1 MDNSTTSQIQRN
13 NSNFVFLVFLF
24 SPLIA
29 LILSAKQYKE
39 KWGKNI
45 VWMFSAFFGYSFVIG
60 NEGSDI
66 NRYKKKFL
74 LHYDMQMSVGDYFN
88 FLMSEG
94 TFDFI
99 QPLLSFITSLFTS
112 DFKIYLLLIGAIFGF
127 FLSRNI
133 WTVLSLGKKKPMW
146 YGLLFILVFSFIYA
160 VWDINVMR
168 FTLATH
174 IFFYGWIK
182 LLLHKNK
189 WGYLFMVLAI
199 LVHFSFTIAIAFC
212 VFYQIFGKNFVKAY
226 FIFFVIS
233 FFASELNLSTIK
245 GQMSFLPK
253 NFIEKSDD
261 YLDDDYKKKRDG
273 IKENKNFRGKFY
285 QSSLKWAVG
294 ILLTTIYVNR
304 KKIKDNF
311 SSENLLAFC
320 LMFVG
325 IFNIL
330 SVIPSMNRFQF
341 VSYLFAFTLFYSYFN
356 GEINYKEKR
365 IIYLCTPLI
374 LFYFVMKVRIGFE
387 FIGLLTLLGGPFV
400 ALIKDGDIAMI
411 EFLK

>member
-1 MDNSTTSQIQRN
+1 MDNNTNSQVQTD
-13 NSNFVFLVFLF
+13 NSNFIFLVFLF
-24 SPLIA
+24 SPLIS
-29 LILSAKQYKE
+29 LILSVKAYRE
-39 KWGKNI
+39 KWAKNV

-60 NEGSDI
+60 NAGSDI

-74 LHYDMQMSVGDYFN
+74 IHYDMQISISDYFN
-88 FLMSEG
+88 VLISEG
-94 TFDFI
+94 TYDVI
-99 QPLLSFITSLFTS
+99 QPMLSFITSLFTS
-112 DFKIYLLLIGAIFGF
+112 DFKIYLLLIGSIFGY

-133 WTVLSLGKKKPMW
+133 WAVVSLAKKKPMW

-160 VWDINVMR
+160 FWDINVMR

-174 IFFYGWIK
+174 IFFYGAFK
-182 LLLHKNK
+182 LIANKNK
-189 WGYLFMVLAI
+189 WGYLFMILSI
-199 LVHFSFTIAIAFC
+199 LVHFSFTIAIVFC
-212 VFYQIFGKNFVKAY
+212 LLYQILGKNFVKAY

-245 GQMSFLPK
+245 SQISFLPK

-311 SSENLLAFC
+311 ALENLLAFC
-320 LMFVG
+320 LLFVG
-325 IFNIL
+325 IFNVL

-341 VSYLFAFTLFYSYFN
+341 VSYLFAFALFFSFFN

-365 IIYLCTPLI
+365 IIYLCAPLI

>member
-1 MDNSTTSQIQRN
+1 MDNSATSQIQRN

-29 LILSAKQYKE
+29 LILSVKHYKE

-45 VWMFSAFFGYSFVIG
+45 VWMFSTFYGYSFVIG

-99 QPLLSFITSLFTS
+99 QPLLSFITSQFTS
-112 DFKIYLLLIGAIFGF
+112 DFKIYLLLIGSIFGF

-133 WTVLSLGKKKPMW
+133 WTVVSLGKKNPHW

-160 VWDINVMR
+160 FWDINVMR
-168 FTLATH
+168 FTLAAH

-182 LLLHKNK
+182 LLLNKNK
-189 WGYLFMVLAI
+189 WGYLFMVLAL
-199 LVHFSFTIAIAFC
+199 LVHFSFAIAITFC
-212 VFYQIFGKNFVKAY
+212 VLYQILGKGFVKAY
-226 FIFFVIS
+226 FIFFVVS
-233 FFASELNLSTIK
+233 FFASELSLDVIK
-245 GQMSFLPK
+245 NQMSFLPQ

-273 IKENKNFRGKFY
+273 IKEGKNFRGKFY
-285 QSSLKWAVG
+285 QASVKWAVG

-304 KKIKDNF
+304 KKIKGNF
-311 SSENLLAFC
+311 SLENLLAFC

-325 IFNIL
+325 IFNIF

-356 GEINYKEKR
+356 GELNYKEKR
-365 IIYLCTPLI
+365 IIYLCAPLI
-374 LFYFVMKVRIGFE
+374 LFYFVMKIRIGFE
-387 FIGLLTLLGGPFV
+387 FTGLLTLLGGPFV
-400 ALIKDGDIAMI
+400 ALVKEGDIALI

>member
-1 MDNSTTSQIQRN
+1 MDNNTNSQVQTD
-13 NSNFVFLVFLF
+13 NSNFIFLVFLF
-24 SPLIA
+24 SPLIS
-29 LILSAKQYKE
+29 LILSVKAYRE
-39 KWGKNI
+39 KWAKNV

-74 LHYDMQMSVGDYFN
+74 LHYDMQMSISDYFN
-88 FLMSEG
+88 FLISEG

-99 QPLLSFITSLFTS
+99 QPMLSFMTALFTS
-112 DFKIYLLLIGAIFGF
+112 DFKIYLLLIGSIFGY

-133 WTVLSLGKKKPMW
+133 WTVVSLGKKNPYW

-160 VWDINVMR
+160 FWDINVMR

-174 IFFYGWIK
+174 IFFFGWIK
-182 LLLHKNK
+182 LLLYKNK
-189 WGYLFMVLAI
+189 WGYLFMIFAL
-199 LVHFSFTIAIAFC
+199 LVHFSFAIAIAVC
-212 VFYQIFGKNFVKAY
+212 LLYQILGKNFVKAY

-233 FFASELNLSTIK
+233 FFASELNLATIK
-245 GQMSFLPK
+245 SQISFLPQ

-261 YLDDDYKKKRDG
+261 YLDDDYKKKRVALT
-273 IKENKNFRGKFY
+273 ESKNFRGKFY

-294 ILLTTIYVNR
+294 ILLTTIYVHR
-304 KKIKDNF
+304 KKIKGNLPL
-311 SSENLLAFC
+311 ENLLAFC
-320 LMFVG
+320 LLFVG
-325 IFNIL
+325 VFNIL

-341 VSYLFAFTLFYSYFN
+341 VSYLFAFTLFFAYFN
-356 GEINYKEKR
+356 GEINFKEKR
-365 IIYLCTPLI
+365 IIYFCTPLI
-374 LFYFVMKVRIGFE
+374 LFYFVMKIRIGFE
-387 FIGLLTLLGGPFV
+387 FTGLLTLLGGPFV

>member
-1 MDNSTTSQIQRN
+1 MDNSATSQIQRN

-29 LILSAKQYKE
+29 LILSVKQYKE

-45 VWMFSAFFGYSFVIG
+45 VWMFSTFYGYSFVIG

-212 VFYQIFGKNFVKAY
+212 VFYQ
-226 FIFFVIS
+226 
-233 FFASELNLSTIK
+233 
-245 GQMSFLPK
+245 
-253 NFIEKSDD
+253 
-261 YLDDDYKKKRDG
+261 
-273 IKENKNFRGKFY
+273 
-285 QSSLKWAVG
+285 SSLKWAVG